1 MILLKYSQ
9 KTATIS
15 CLFFIFAIQNNSTM
29 KKKFFVLI
37 SLFIIPIAVYLF
49 FALASHN
56 SLFLDT
62 IQKNVNNF
70 PKEWTCEIDD
80 NITLDQKI
88 TILGFAGLDFEKN
101 KGNFFN
107 LNQKIYNK
115 YKEFNDFQ
123 LVIIAPQNSKVSIE
137 NFLSEMKR
145 ISNTSGWKI
154 IYTDTNSILK
164 FYNSLSLK
172 KALND
177 DFGSSNVIIIDKD
190 RNIRGRKSKNKKGEM
205 EYYESY
211 NTTSAAELHNQMTD
225 DVKILLREY
234 RLALKKNDPN
244 RRKDTNEINNR
255 LNKLKNEK

>member
-1 MILLKYSQ
+1 MNKKY
-9 KTATIS
+9 I
-15 CLFFIFAIQNNSTM
+15 
-29 KKKFFVLI
+29 VLV

-62 IQKNVNNF
+62 IQKNIANF
-70 PKEWTCEIDD
+70 PKEWKCEIDQK
-80 NITLDQKI
+80 ITLNQKI
-88 TILGFAGLDFEKN
+88 TILTFAGLDFEKN

-115 YKEFNDFQ
+115 YKDFHDFQ
-123 LVIIAPQNSKVSIE
+123 LVVIAPENSKVAIE
-137 NFLSEMKR
+137 NFLFEMKR
-145 ISNTSGWKI
+145 ISNTTGWKI
-154 IYTDTNSILK
+154 IYTDTNSILQY
-164 FYNSLSLK
+164 YNSFGLK
-172 KALND
+172 TALNS
-177 DFGSSNVIIIDKD
+177 DFGSNNAIIIDKD

-234 RLALKKNDPN
+234 RLALKKNDIN
-244 RRKDTNEINNR
+244 RRKDSNEINHR
-255 LNKLKNEK
+255 

>member
-1 MILLKYSQ
+1 MIKKY
-9 KTATIS
+9 T
-15 CLFFIFAIQNNSTM
+15 
-29 KKKFFVLI
+29 VLV
-37 SLFIIPIAVYLF
+37 SLFIIPIGVYLF

-62 IQKNVNNF
+62 INKDIPNF
-70 PKEWTCEIDD
+70 PKNWTSENDTK
-80 NITLDQKI
+80 ITLDTKI
-88 TILGFAGLDFEKN
+88 TILAFAGLDFEKN

-123 LVIIAPQNSKVSIE
+123 LIVIAPNQVKPNID
-137 NFLSEMKR
+137 NFLFEMKR
-145 ISNTSGWKI
+145 ISNTTGWKI
-154 IYTDTNSILK
+154 IYTNTNEILDY
-164 FYNSLSLK
+164 YNSLQLK
-172 KALND
+172 KVLNE

-190 RNIRGRKSKNKKGEM
+190 RNIRGRKSKNKKGEE

-244 RRKDTNEINNR
+244 RRKEATEIENSKKIKS
-255 LNKLKNEK
+255 LNNEK

>member
-1 MILLKYSQ
+1 MNKKY
-9 KTATIS
+9 
-15 CLFFIFAIQNNSTM
+15 
-29 KKKFFVLI
+29 FVLI

-62 IQKNVNNF
+62 IKKSINNF
-70 PKEWTCEIDD
+70 PKEWKCEIDQK
-80 NITLDQKI
+80 ITLDQKI
-88 TILGFAGLDFEKN
+88 TILAFAGLDFEKN

-123 LVIIAPQNSKVSIE
+123 LVVIAPEESKISIE
-137 NFLSEMKR
+137 NFLFEMKR
-145 ISNTSGWKI
+145 ISNTTGWKI
-154 IYTDTNSILK
+154 IYTDTDSILEY
-164 FYNSLSLK
+164 YNSLALR
-172 KALND
+172 KAINH
-177 DFGSSNVIIIDKD
+177 DFGTSNVIIIDKD

-205 EYYESY
+205 EYFESY
-211 NTTSAAELHNQMTD
+211 NTISAAELHNQMTD

-244 RRKDTNEINNR
+244 RRKDSNEINNR

>member
-1 MILLKYSQ
+1 MIKKY
-9 KTATIS
+9 T
-15 CLFFIFAIQNNSTM
+15 
-29 KKKFFVLI
+29 VLV
-37 SLFIIPIAVYLF
+37 SLFIIPIGVYLF

-62 IQKNVNNF
+62 INKDIPNF
-70 PKEWTCEIDD
+70 PKNWTSENDTK
-80 NITLDQKI
+80 ITLDTKI
-88 TILGFAGLDFEKN
+88 TILAFAGLDFEKN

-123 LVIIAPQNSKVSIE
+123 LIVIAPNQVKPNID
-137 NFLSEMKR
+137 NFLFEMKR
-145 ISNTSGWKI
+145 ISNTTGWKI
-154 IYTDTNSILK
+154 IYTNTNEILDY
-164 FYNSLSLK
+164 YNSLQLK
-172 KALND
+172 KVLNE

-190 RNIRGRKSKNKKGEM
+190 RNIRGRKSKNKKGED

-244 RRKDTNEINNR
+244 RRKEATEIENSKKIKS
-255 LNKLKNEK
+255 LNNEK

>member
-1 MILLKYSQ
+1 MIKKY
-9 KTATIS
+9 T
-15 CLFFIFAIQNNSTM
+15 
-29 KKKFFVLI
+29 VLV
-37 SLFIIPIAVYLF
+37 SLFIIPIGVYLF

-62 IQKNVNNF
+62 INKDIPNF
-70 PKEWTCEIDD
+70 PKNWTSENDTK
-80 NITLDQKI
+80 ITLDTKI
-88 TILGFAGLDFEKN
+88 TILAFAGLDFEKN

-123 LVIIAPQNSKVSIE
+123 LIVIAPNQVKPDID
-137 NFLSEMKR
+137 NFLFEMKR
-145 ISNTSGWKI
+145 ISNTTGWKL
-154 IYTDTNSILK
+154 IYTNTNEILD
-164 FYNSLSLK
+164 FYNSLQLK
-172 KALND
+172 KALNE

-190 RNIRGRKSKNKKGEM
+190 RNIRGRKSKNKKGEA

-244 RRKDTNEINNR
+244 RRKEATEIENSKKIKSSN
-255 LNKLKNEK
+255 NEK